1 MPDLITHFAAAY
13 FLKIPRGWSRF
24 RVPFYFGAILPDLLT
39 RSFVILY
46 PPSDSVVY
54 SFHTP
59 VVSVVVCLLIA
70 QFFEKGIRSGMRTN
84 LLLGITLHF
93 GLDILQRHVIVPYFW
108 FFPFGWKTFEL
119 GLFWPEDSLN
129 LVPLWVSLMLVIE
142 AVIQVKKDQQKKED
156 LNL

>member
-13 FLKIPRGWSRF
+13 LLKIPRGWSRF
-24 RVPFYFGAILPDLLT
+24 RAPFYLGAILPDLLT
-39 RSFVILY
+39 RTFVILY

-59 VVSVVVCLLIA
+59 VVSVVVCLLMA
-70 QFFEKGIRSGMRTN
+70 QFFEEAIRSRVRTN

-108 FFPFGWKTFEL
+108 FFPFSWKTFEL
-119 GLFWPEDSLN
+119 GLFWPEESLR
-129 LVPLWVSLMLVIE
+129 LMPFWVALVIITE
-142 AVIQVKKDQQKKED
+142 AVIQMQKRIGERQQG
-156 LNL
+156 